1 MISRRACVVVAVV
14 ALFSGVGPQPA
25 RAQAIAQPLDTY
37 FEFMMARRLESEG
50 NNPAALAALERA
62 AAGDPTSAEVKAEIA
77 AFHLRRNQRPEAEK
91 AARAALALD
100 EKNVEANRSL
110 GLILSAVVDSS
121 NERTPS
127 LLTATALKDA
137 ITHLERVVAG
147 SVAPDAGVQDTL
159 GRLYVRS
166 GATDKAIQILT
177 RALGQNPNSVRS
189 RLSLAQA
196 HAAALDLTSAIGVLE
211 EIVEEEPRVASTL
224 GQYQEQARRWADAA
238 RSYTIA
244 LAVLPTNADLKIRRI
259 VALHSASDFATAARF
274 AADARKQHPQDLRFP
289 QLQAGA
295 LFASGDKS
303 GAITVL
309 EATAK
314 AAPTNNQIQFAL
326 VDLYQDGGRVS
337 DAERVLRQIL
347 VNEPANPIALN
358 TLGYLLAVRGDQLD
372 EAIRLVRRALD
383 KDPDNGA
390 YLDSLG
396 WAYFRKGDMDEAEKY
411 LLAAAARMPD
421 NAEVQDHLGDLH
433 ARRGR
438 WQDAITAWT
447 RALGGDQSIDR
458 PAVERKISDAR
469 SKIRR

>member
-1 MISRRACVVVAVV
+1 MLSGRALVVVAGV
-14 ALFSGVGPQPA
+14 ALFGGVAPQPVL
-25 RAQAIAQPLDTY
+25 AQAVAQPRDPY
-37 FEFMMARRLESEG
+37 FDFLMARRLESEG

-110 GLILSAVVDSS
+110 GLILSAVVDSA

-127 LLTATALKDA
+127 LLTATAVKDA
-137 ITHLERVVAG
+137 IMHLERVLTG
-147 SVAPDAGVQDTL
+147 SIAPDAGVQDTL
-159 GRLYVRS
+159 GRLYIRN
-166 GATDKAIQILT
+166 GDTDKAIQILT

-189 RLSLAQA
+189 RLTLAQA
-196 HAAALDLTSAIGVLE
+196 HATAQDLPSAIGVLE
-211 EIVEEEPRVASTL
+211 EIVEEEPRVASAL
-224 GQYQEQARRWADAA
+224 GQYQEQARRWTDAA

-244 LAVLPTNADLKIRRI
+244 LAVLPTNADIKVRRI
-259 VALHSASDFATAARF
+259 VALQTAKEYAAAAGF

-295 LFASGDKS
+295 LFEAGDKT
-303 GAITVL
+303 GAIAVL
-309 EATAK
+309 EATVK
-314 AAPTNNQIQFAL
+314 AVPTNNQIQFAL
-326 VDLYQDGGRVS
+326 VDLYQDAGRS
-337 DAERVLRQIL
+337 ADAERVLRQIL
-347 VNEPANPIALN
+347 VNEPANVNALN

-383 KDPDNGA
+383 KDPDRGE

-411 LLAAAARMPD
+411 LLAAAARLPD

-438 WQDAITAWT
+438 WQEAITAWT
-447 RALGGDQSIDR
+447 RALGTDQAIDR
-458 PAVERKISDAR
+458 PAVERKLADAR

>member
-1 MISRRACVVVAVV
+1 MPLIVAAGV
-14 ALFSGVGPQPA
+14 ALFSVLLPQPA
-25 RAQAIAQPLDTY
+25 PAQVIAQPLDTY
-37 FEFMMARRLESEG
+37 FDFLMARRLESEG

-62 AAGDPTSAEVKAEIA
+62 AAGDPLSAEVRAEIA

-110 GLILSAVVDSS
+110 GLILSAVVDSA
-121 NERTPS
+121 NDRTPS
-127 LLTATALKDA
+127 LTTATALKDA
-137 ITHLERVVAG
+137 IMHLERVVAG

-159 GRLYVRS
+159 GRLYIRS
-166 GATDKAIQILT
+166 GATDKAVQILT

-196 HAAALDLTSAIGVLE
+196 YAAAKDLPGAIGVLE

-224 GQYQEQARRWADAA
+224 GQYQEQASRWTDAA

-244 LAVLPTNADLKIRRI
+244 LAVLPANADIKVRRI
-259 VALHSASDFATAARF
+259 VALHSAKDYAAAVGFAG
-274 AADARKQHPQDLRFP
+274 DAGKQHPQDLRFP

-295 LFASGDKS
+295 MFAAGDKG
-303 GAITVL
+303 GAIAVL

-326 VDLYQDGGRVS
+326 VDLYQDAGRGA

-347 VNEPANPIALN
+347 VNEPANANALN

-396 WAYFRKGDMDEAEKY
+396 WAHFRKGDLNEAEKY
-411 LLAAAARMPD
+411 LVAAAARMPD
-421 NAEVQDHLGDLH
+421 NGEVQDHLGDLH

-438 WQDAITAWT
+438 WQDAISAWT
-447 RALGGDQSIDR
+447 RALGADQAIDR
-458 PAVERKISDAR
+458 PAVERKIADAR